1 MRCHLCMQEFCCN
14 GTVVQDPELGQVCL
28 LFPFADHTV
37 SPTKGPFCVAE
48 LLQNCDVEQQYF
60 SVHCLAHRE
69 AGNVVDVFICVCLYS
84 VKEK

>member
-1 MRCHLCMQEFCCN
+1 
-14 GTVVQDPELGQVCL
+14 
-28 LFPFADHTV
+28 LFPSADHTL
-37 SPTKGPFCVAE
+37 SPTKRPFCVAE

-60 SVHCLAHRE
+60 SGHCLAHRE